1 MSLIKKILVAQ
12 ATALIVMAG
21 ASAQAAS
28 DDVAARLK
36 PVGDVCIEGQ
46 ECAAAAAGGAAPAA
60 AGASAARSGDDIVA
74 KSCGVCHATGLLEAP
89 ITGDKPAW
97 AARAEVSGGLDGL
110 LAVAKAGRGAMPPGG
125 TCGDC
130 SDEELMNAIKTM
142 SGL

>member
-1 MSLIKKILVAQ
+1 MNLIKKALVAQ
-12 ATALIVMAG
+12 ATALFVMAG

-36 PVGDVCIEGQ
+36 PVGEVCIEGQ
-46 ECAAAAAGGAAPAA
+46 ECAAAVAGGAAPVA
-60 AGASAARSGDDIVA
+60 AGGAARSGDDIVA

-89 ITGDKPAW
+89 VTGDKPAW

-110 LAVAKAGRGAMPPGG
+110 LAVAKAGKGAMPPGG

>member
-1 MSLIKKILVAQ
+1 MNLIKKALVAQ
-12 ATALIVMAG
+12 ATALFVMAG

-36 PVGDVCIEGQ
+36 PVGEVCIEGQ
-46 ECAAAAAGGAAPAA
+46 ECAAAAAGGAAPVA
-60 AGASAARSGDDIVA
+60 AGGAARSGDDIVA
-74 KSCGVCHATGLLEAP
+74 KSCGVCHATGLLDAP
-89 ITGDKPAW
+89 VTGDKPAW

-110 LAVAKAGRGAMPPGG
+110 LAVAKAGKGAMPPGG

>member
-21 ASAQAAS
+21 TSAQAAS

-74 KSCGVCHATGLLEAP
+74 KSCGVCWP
-89 ITGDKPAW
+89 
-97 AARAEVSGGLDGL
+97 
-110 LAVAKAGRGAMPPGG
+110 
-125 TCGDC
+125 
-130 SDEELMNAIKTM
+130 
-142 SGL
+142 

>member
-1 MSLIKKILVAQ
+1 MNLIKKALVAQ
-12 ATALIVMAG
+12 ATALFVMAG

-36 PVGDVCIEGQ
+36 PVGEVCIEGQ
-46 ECAAAAAGGAAPAA
+46 ECAAAATGGAAPVA
-60 AGASAARSGDDIVA
+60 AGGAARSGDDIVA

-89 ITGDKPAW
+89 VTGDKPAW

-110 LAVAKAGRGAMPPGG
+110 LAVAKAGKGAMPPGG